1 MKLLSVKDLFYSYA
15 SIVIKWSLNYKISI
29 IQNAGYIPINNERWK
44 QRIRCTFGF
53 RKIYFKGSLS
63 LSTIL
68 KTCDKYIWISYSVSF
83 DSKLFCTPCVNL
95 SLLFSFYLYNTQ
107 VVLHYLLYTKY
118 LCVGVSTTVWVW
130 TYAHVH
136 KNYLNNETEEKSDIQ
151 NSSIE
156 WEDQAFKHGN
166 GKSTRETS
174 STQLLL
180 LFYLSFY
187 SEVLFSPCVSFSRLI
202 SVYFELLMLLR
213 RLMTLLSHLLVFYY

>member
-1 MKLLSVKDLFYSYA
+1 M
-15 SIVIKWSLNYKISI
+15 
-29 IQNAGYIPINNERWK
+29 
-44 QRIRCTFGF
+44 
-53 RKIYFKGSLS
+53 
-63 LSTIL
+63 
-68 KTCDKYIWISYSVSF
+68 
-83 DSKLFCTPCVNL
+83 
-95 SLLFSFYLYNTQ
+95 
-107 VVLHYLLYTKY
+107 HYLLYTKY

-202 SVYFELLMLLR
+202 SVYFELLMLHR
-213 RLMTLLSHLLVFYY
+213 RLMTLLSHLLVFLLLVHLIISVGISKYTRRFFRKKIASFISW

>member
-1 MKLLSVKDLFYSYA
+1 M
-15 SIVIKWSLNYKISI
+15 
-29 IQNAGYIPINNERWK
+29 IQNTWYFPINNEQWK
-44 QRIRCTFGF
+44 QRIRCTYRFISKALLVF
-53 RKIYFKGSLS
+53 QLVLRLVIRH
-63 LSTIL
+63 T
-68 KTCDKYIWISYSVSF
+68 WISYTVSF

-118 LCVGVSTTVWVW
+118 LCVGVSTIVWVW

-174 STQLLL
+174 SAQLLL

>member
-1 MKLLSVKDLFYSYA
+1 MIRSSFEHKESFFIIILL
-15 SIVIKWSLNYKISI
+15 
-29 IQNAGYIPINNERWK
+29 
-44 QRIRCTFGF
+44 
-53 RKIYFKGSLS
+53 
-63 LSTIL
+63 
-68 KTCDKYIWISYSVSF
+68 
-83 DSKLFCTPCVNL
+83 
-95 SLLFSFYLYNTQ
+95 FYLYNTQ
-107 VVLHYLLYTKY
+107 AVLHYVFRTKY
-118 LCVGVSTTVWVW
+118 LCIGVMCMCVRINE
-130 TYAHVH
+130 Y
-136 KNYLNNETEEKSDIQ
+136 KKLNETHEERD
-151 NSSIE
+151 SSCIE